1 MTENETIFTLHAQP
15 STSHARQRAEDRI
28 DTLGNLRAWLIDQAH
43 RHDWNLEGLQ
53 DLADSI
59 ENGMAPPATPDEV
72 VSIAAQVW
80 DESPSNV
87 YLTEGAPLDDLATA
101 AQSRQQLQAQ
111 LDATRHT
118 LEKAAQRAYDA
129 GFSAYRIAQVTGVT
143 HTTVARWL
151 NTPTQKN

>member
-1 MTENETIFTLHAQP
+1 MTETEMIFTLHANP
-15 STSHARQRAEDRI
+15 STTNARGRVEDRI
-28 DTLGNLRAWLIDQAH
+28 DTLGNLRAWLIGEAH
-43 RHDWNLEGLQ
+43 RYDWNLEGLQ

-59 ENGMAPPATPDEV
+59 ENGSAPPAVPDEV

-111 LDATRHT
+111 LDATRQM
-118 LEKAAQRAYDA
+118 LEETAQRAYDA

-151 NTPTQKN
+151 NTPTQKK